1 LIRRSRSA
9 LALGLVLALATA
21 GLAFGD
27 GAGDNTAFVDGKVSP
42 SKLDKKK
49 LKPVKLFVEVSTDVT
64 VTGSQENPEKE
75 FIEFGKNIE
84 FDSKAAKF
92 CTAQIA
98 GTTTDQ
104 AKSLCP
110 GKSVIGS
117 GDAAVKLNQ
126 ATTVSDEIVTVFNGP
141 GKNQL
146 RLHAYSPTLQAS
158 NTQVIDG
165 ALRKANTKGYGTA
178 LVVDDAPDAGGDAFA
193 ITKFNA
199 TISKSSGVAEA
210 RCKAKKF
217 QFKRTVTYD
226 DNSSESVT
234 KTQKC
239 KRK

>member
-1 LIRRSRSA
+1 
-9 LALGLVLALATA
+9 LALGLALVLGTA
-21 GLAFGD
+21 GLALGD
-27 GAGDNTAFVDGKVSP
+27 GAGDSTAFVDGKVSP

-49 LKPVKLFVEVSTDVT
+49 FKPVQLFVEVSTDVT
-64 VTGSQENPEKE
+64 VTGSQQNPEKE
-75 FIEFGKNIE
+75 FIEFGDNIE
-84 FDSKAAKF
+84 FDSKASEF

-110 GKSVIGS
+110 KDSVIGS

-126 ATTVSDEIVTVFNGP
+126 QTTVSDEIVTVFNGP

-165 ALRKANTKGYGTA
+165 ALRKAKTKGYGTA
-178 LVVDDAPDAGGDAFA
+178 LAVDDAPDAGGDAFA
-193 ITKFNA
+193 IVKFNA
-199 TISKSSGVAEA
+199 TIDKASGVARA
-210 RCKAKKF
+210 RCKAKQF

-226 DNSSESVT
+226 DNSFEDVT